1 MLFSFSGNI
10 NVELYIC
17 TTVSSDKDIYDVF
30 LFLLQQH
37 LLIAILLVNKL
48 RPLEFAELQLTKRVQ
63 MNVWNKYKKLLR
75 RRSVRRALQEGRPY
89 YGAPDG
95 KHAHV
100 VVSGQPRGGTVRHS
114 GIVPVSVRPQMLYN
128 TDVALSQ
135 KAVTQHSQLFALSAR
150 TSQRFCM
157 DPM

>member
-1 MLFSFSGNI
+1 M
-10 NVELYIC
+10 
-17 TTVSSDKDIYDVF
+17 
-30 LFLLQQH
+30 
-37 LLIAILLVNKL
+37 VNKL
-48 RPLEFAELQLTKRVQ
+48 RPLEIAERKLTKLAP

-114 GIVPVSVRPQMLYN
+114 GIVPVSVRHTIVLRLAVHVQMF
-128 TDVALSQ
+128 VQ
-135 KAVTQHSQLFALSAR
+135 I
-150 TSQRFCM
+150 M
-157 DPM
+157 DFVYWI

>member
-1 MLFSFSGNI
+1 
-10 NVELYIC
+10 
-17 TTVSSDKDIYDVF
+17 
-30 LFLLQQH
+30 
-37 LLIAILLVNKL
+37 
-48 RPLEFAELQLTKRVQ
+48 

-100 VVSGQPRGGTVRHS
+100 VVSGQPRGAGTVRHS

-135 KAVTQHSQLFALSAR
+135 KAVTQHS
-150 TSQRFCM
+150 
-157 DPM
+157 